1 MKEGAASPICAKRSS
16 RYHGFARNS
25 AANSGGSVCTPTSF
39 PLANL

>member
-25 AANSGGSVCTPTSF
+25 VANSGGSVCTPTSF
-39 PLANL
+39 PPANL